1 MTCVYLCLALLL
13 ASVAPATAE
22 TYPVRDS
29 SGGQASAVCVG
40 VMYGKNRTN
49 PRWVFLTN
57 RHVVTEQGRTVG
69 VWVGSDDGKWIQG
82 QSVRASNIKNRD
94 VASFTVAHNAGQF
107 RKVQLLEG
115 VPDGATASV
124 CGYSRFRDQFC
135 LKGRLSGT
143 QVTANGRHAMPGDSG
158 GAVLVKES
166 GKSYLAGLTWAYGD
180 DQSTYV
186 VTAKDCCSHLQW
198 AYGVHPKCA
207 QWHSVQQCPN
217 GQCPMHPQQP
227 SRPSY
232 RRYERVQPQ
241 FLAPPRI
248 ERYEE
253 STIPQTIEPPQPAPQ
268 PPVSEQRIQDAVTR
282 WMESNHEQLSGKN
295 GSDGRDPSLVLW
307 SAFVSE
313 YKRVGL
319 QKKSA
324 NHSMSIRN
332 SIMKFESHMKP
343 RTLVQITTKFI
354 EEFVGRR
361 AKDRG
366 QKPGSTVSP
375 ATINRD
381 LRNLKLLFRVAVEW
395 GQLDKMPRIRM
406 VKAPQRIKRH
416 VTPEHFAAMFAAAEQ
431 MKEPQLRN
439 VTACEYWRALIAFAF
454 LTGWRINEILNIRR
468 DDVDFETGQVVARWD
483 DSKGKRDE
491 LIFVPAALLELL
503 QPVWRSFSERPM
515 EWLGSRRSIYVPF
528 SALQKLAGI
537 DLHCEE
543 AHKHTDACHLYG
555 FHDFKRAFATNNA
568 STLSPAQLQR
578 LMKHSDFST
587 TQRYI
592 NYAKLMTERPDV
604 YVPDVLQSRSGGAAD
619 SR

>member
-40 VMYGKNRTN
+40 VMYGKGRTN

-107 RKVQLLEG
+107 RKVRLLEG

-135 LKGRLSGT
+135 WTGRLSGT

-198 AYGVHPKCA
+198 AYGAHPKCV

-268 PPVSEQRIQDAVTR
+268 PPVSEQRIQDAVTQ
-282 WMESNHEQLSGKN
+282 WMKSNRDQLRGQD
-295 GSDGRDPSLVLW
+295 GSDGRDGVNAQSV
-307 SAFVSE
+307 SVAEISE
-313 YKRVGL
+313 YL
-319 QKKSA
+319 IA
-324 NHSMSIRN
+324 NHGSQLRGPVGATGPAGSQGSPGQQGLPGESGRDGKDGARGLVGVPDEADIRN
-332 SIMKFESHMKP
+332 WLVGAASDPQTRQMLATLLANLVAADP
-343 RTLVQITTKFI
+343 RVDALIQRLDQLEQQSPADVTAITQRVDDVEARLTSVVPVRILNNDGSVFSAD
-354 EEFVGRR
+354 EERR
-361 AKDRG
+361 ALD
-366 QKPGSTVSP
+366 P
-375 ATINRD
+375 IEF
-381 LRNLKLLFRVAVEW
+381 KLLPP
-395 GQLDKMPRIRM
+395 DKG
-406 VKAPQRIKRH
+406 
-416 VTPEHFAAMFAAAEQ
+416 E
-431 MKEPQLRN
+431 
-439 VTACEYWRALIAFAF
+439 
-454 LTGWRINEILNIRR
+454 
-468 DDVDFETGQVVARWD
+468 
-483 DSKGKRDE
+483 
-491 LIFVPAALLELL
+491 
-503 QPVWRSFSERPM
+503 
-515 EWLGSRRSIYVPF
+515 
-528 SALQKLAGI
+528 
-537 DLHCEE
+537 
-543 AHKHTDACHLYG
+543 
-555 FHDFKRAFATNNA
+555 
-568 STLSPAQLQR
+568 
-578 LMKHSDFST
+578 
-587 TQRYI
+587 
-592 NYAKLMTERPDV
+592 
-604 YVPDVLQSRSGGAAD
+604 
-619 SR
+619 